1 MPSLSDAELVRAAR
15 SSDRDAY
22 DELVRRYQRQVYGLA
37 CVLLGDRSE
46 AEDITQETFLRAWLN
61 LDLLSDPAKFER
73 WVRRIVFG
81 ASIDWLRAF
90 RPGLYRLANTDAES
104 ELLATP
110 SATMSALAALESVE
124 MRERIWQA
132 VAKLPPRYR
141 LPLKLFHLDGLSHAQ
156 IAESMGVTEST
167 IRSLVTRAR
176 QKLEPMLMPYAKEVL
191 PALKDV
197 LKEQPIKPPKMLHI
211 TDGESVAGTLRQSA
225 VPGEVRIF
233 GDLMYE
239 GPAPAGLTD
248 AEWWDT
254 RVRFLTESGI
264 FTLAK
269 ARHAVKTFEDSLIA
283 ISNHDEIVLWMDHR
297 LSDQLILIMLLERFY
312 RLHAGRSSLSLI
324 CVGHYPCMEN
334 FVGLGQ
340 LTGEQLAS
348 LADTRSPVSEAE
360 FALASAAWIAFTSS
374 VPTDIELFIARDT
387 SALPFLAP
395 ALRRHLE
402 QFPSVV
408 NGLSRSERQTL
419 SILRDRGA
427 LPALQLFFAVQKM
440 EDPLFM
446 GDLSFF
452 AILRELASARLPLI
466 QTESKPESPVSGSS
480 VVTLTEVGSRVLE
493 GQEDH
498 VKLNGIER
506 WLGGVHL
513 TGTQAVWRWDG
524 VAKRLRFA

>member
-1 MPSLSDAELVRAAR
+1 
-15 SSDRDAY
+15 
-22 DELVRRYQRQVYGLA
+22 LA

-46 AEDITQETFLRAWLN
+46 AEDITQEAFLRAWLN
-61 LDLLSDPAKFER
+61 LDLLSDPAKFEP

-81 ASIDWLRAF
+81 TSIDWLRAF
-90 RPGLYRLANTDAES
+90 RPGLYRLANADGES

-124 MRERIWQA
+124 MHERVWQA

-156 IAESMGVTEST
+156 IAESVGVTEST
-167 IRSLVTRAR
+167 ARSLVTRAR
-176 QKLEPMLMPYAKEVL
+176 QKLEPMLMPYAREVL

-197 LKEQPIKPPKMLHI
+197 LREQPTKPRMMLHI

-248 AEWWDT
+248 AEWWD
-254 RVRFLTESGI
+254 RRARFHSECFNL
-264 FTLAK
+264 TLAETFQ
-269 ARHAVKTFEDSLIA
+269 AVKAFEDSLNI
-283 ISNHDEIVLWMDHR
+283 IPKHDEIVLWMDHR

-312 RLHAGRSSLSLI
+312 RLHRGRSSLSLI
-324 CVGHYPCMEN
+324 CVGQYPGMEN

-348 LADTRSPVSEAE
+348 LADTRSPASEAE
-360 FALASAAWIAFTSS
+360 FALASAAWNAFTST
-374 VPTDIELFIARDT
+374 VPTDVELIT

-402 QFPSVV
+402 QFPSVE
-408 NGLSRSERQTL
+408 NGLSRTEQQAL
-419 SILRDRGA
+419 SVLRDQGP

-440 EDPLFM
+440 EAPLFM

-452 AILRELASARLPLI
+452 AIVKELASAHFPLVRLDSNAGL
-466 QTESKPESPVSGSS
+466 
-480 VVTLTEVGSRVLE
+480 VTLTEVGSRVLE
-493 GQEDH
+493 FQDDR
-498 VKLNGIER
+498 VI
-506 WLGGVHL
+506 
-513 TGTQAVWRWDG
+513 
-524 VAKRLRFA
+524 